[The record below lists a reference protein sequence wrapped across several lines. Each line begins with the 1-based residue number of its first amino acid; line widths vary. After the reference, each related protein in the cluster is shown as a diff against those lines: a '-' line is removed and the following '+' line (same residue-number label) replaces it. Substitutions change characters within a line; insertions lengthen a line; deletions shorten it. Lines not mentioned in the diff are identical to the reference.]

1 MSNWGI
7 LGASNIA
14 YEQFLPAVNKV
25 ETAFLKAIA
34 SKSPNKI
41 ARFGIEHVYE
51 TYEELLQSPTI
62 DAVYIPLPNALHAQF
77 VQLALKHGKHVLV
90 EKPATISLKEMQEIA
105 SIVNQT
111 ERVVLEAFMYQY
123 HAQHQ
128 KMRELLPRVGEIQEI
143 KAHFSWLLE
152 DEKDIR
158 LNEQLGGGALYDVGC
173 YCMHAITQLVGYKPK
188 RIFMT
193 SPQEKSVDETSH
205 IIMYDESNTL
215 ASFTCSMRMPFE
227 NYYMVYGT
235 KGILKV
241 EHSFRPD
248 LSPDGKGI
256 VTLLDQNENILEQHH
271 YYDEPYVKQIE
282 YMEKCISQEASS
294 DAMLQSSL
302 EMAKYIELAYR
313 SRQKGEWVQ
322 VEG

>member
-1 MSNWGI
+1 
-7 LGASNIA
+7 
-14 YEQFLPAVNKV
+14 
-25 ETAFLKAIA
+25 
-34 SKSPNKI
+34 
-41 ARFGIEHVYE
+41 
-51 TYEELLQSPTI
+51 
-62 DAVYIPLPNALHAQF
+62 
-77 VQLALKHGKHVLV
+77 
-90 EKPATISLKEMQEIA
+90 
-105 SIVNQT
+105 
-111 ERVVLEAFMYQY
+111 
-123 HAQHQ
+123 
-128 KMRELLPRVGEIQEI
+128 MRELLPQVGEIQEI

-173 YCMHAITQLVGYKPK
+173 YCMHAITQIIGYKPK

-193 SPQEKSVDETSH
+193 SPQEKGVDETSH
-205 IIMYDESNTL
+205 IIMYDENNTL

-227 NYYMVYGT
+227 NYYLVYGT

-302 EMAKYIELAYR
+302 EMAKYIEFAYR
-313 SRQKGEWVQ
+313 SRQKEVVAVCDSSIERSKKVAKQYQIPFYTDNINAILENEQIEAVVIVTSTSSHYEIITKAIDTNKAIFVEKPLTIELETSKKILAHANEKNAFVQ
-322 VEG
+322 VGFMR